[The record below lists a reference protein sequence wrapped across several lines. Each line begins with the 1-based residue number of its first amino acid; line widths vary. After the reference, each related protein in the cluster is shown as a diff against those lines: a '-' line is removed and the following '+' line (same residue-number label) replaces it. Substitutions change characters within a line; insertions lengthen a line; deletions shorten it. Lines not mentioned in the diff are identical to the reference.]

1 MDVRNTIDQSPI
13 TSLQFVVIG
22 LCFFINMLDGMDVL
36 AISLAAPVLSQ
47 DWQIPA
53 TQLGRVFSA
62 ALFGMALGSIFL
74 APLADLIGRRKL
86 IMLCLSIITVGMIAT
101 AFAQTVP
108 QLYGLSSSRAWA

>member
-1 MDVRNTIDQSPI
+1 MDVRNTIDESPV
-13 TSLQFVVIG
+13 TTLQLVVIG

-53 TQLGRVFSA
+53 TQLGRIFSA

-74 APLADLIGRRKL
+74 ATLADVMGRRKL
-86 IMLCLSIITVGMIAT
+86 IMLCLSE
-101 AFAQTVP
+101 
-108 QLYGLSSSRAWA
+108 SSPWA